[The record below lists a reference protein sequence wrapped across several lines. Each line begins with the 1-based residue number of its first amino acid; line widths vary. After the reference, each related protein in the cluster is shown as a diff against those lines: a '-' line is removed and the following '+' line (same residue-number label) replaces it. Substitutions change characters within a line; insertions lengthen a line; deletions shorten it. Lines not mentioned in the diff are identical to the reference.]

1 MLGTALAYVVSMN
14 RDETRVLVIDD
25 EPSVRKV
32 LRDILATFGF
42 QTDAVGDGPAGIEQ
56 FRQHGYHVVVTDLLM
71 PGMTGV
77 EVATKLRDIDPN
89 VGVILLTGSSSPAV
103 SAEAKRD
110 GLGLLHKPVSPD
122 QLVAAVDRARS
133 IA

>member
-1 MLGTALAYVVSMN
+1 MN
-14 RDETRVLVIDD
+14 RDQPRVLVIDD

-56 FRQHGYHVVVTDLLM
+56 FRQQGYHVVVTDLLM
-71 PGMTGV
+71 AGMTGV

-103 SAEAKRD
+103 NAEDKSDR
-110 GLGLLHKPVSPD
+110 LSLLHKTVSHD
-122 QLVAAVDRARS
+122 RLVAAVDRARL

>member
-1 MLGTALAYVVSMN
+1 
-14 RDETRVLVIDD
+14 VLVIDD

-42 QTDAVGDGPAGIEQ
+42 QTDAVGDGPAGIAQ

-110 GLGLLHKPVSPD
+110 RLSLLQKPVSPD
-122 QLVAAVDRARS
+122 QLVTAVERARS